1 MKLKMGRPTMP
12 KGTAKAVLFAVK
24 MAANDADEIDR
35 AVEQT
40 GQDKPEWMRNAL
52 LAEAKNPPVFF
63 KSKWKLEELDGKT
76 VEFKLTAPTYWVEG
90 LGKFQVLENNRGE
103 IKIDIIVK
111 KHETPFKI
119 TENRY
124 HLYKQTADKIR
135 IHPNQK
141 SANFRLSA

>member
-1 MKLKMGRPTMP
+1 
-12 KGTAKAVLFAVK
+12 
-24 MAANDADEIDR
+24 MAASDADEIDR
-35 AVEQT
+35 AVDQT
-40 GQDKPEWMRNAL
+40 GQDKAEWMRNAL

-135 IHPNQK
+135 IHPRSEERRVGK
-141 SANFRLSA
+141 ECRSRW